1 MRAGAAG
8 GGPRCLFLLFTEGGF
23 GSARAAGPRGSKAGE
38 AEGGMG
44 CALEEAE
51 EAGKGEEKKEEQS
64 ADKNEGKD
72 SGLGWQATA
81 VIVGAL
87 VVAGAAYLVKRAY
100 KK

>member
-1 MRAGAAG
+1 MHQEERASINEK
-8 GGPRCLFLLFTEGGF
+8 RKDFT
-23 GSARAAGPRGSKAGE
+23 PRGEPDSSKQITE
-38 AEGGMG
+38 AKV
-44 CALEEAE
+44 EEAE